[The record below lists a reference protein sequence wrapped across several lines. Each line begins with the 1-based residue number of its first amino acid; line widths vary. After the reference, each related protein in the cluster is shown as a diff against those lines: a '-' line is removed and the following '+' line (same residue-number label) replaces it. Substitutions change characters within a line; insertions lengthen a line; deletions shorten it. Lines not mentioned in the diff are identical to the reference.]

1 MSSVCDGCHN
11 LLQKAMSFRKVAVS
25 DGNHFWGINKDEV
38 INIYIYIY
46 HYIIYIYISLY
57 NIYIYI
63 SLYDIYIY
71 VCIYIHITYIIYILY
86 IYITKNTD
94 LNGLIH

>member
-46 HYIIYIYISLY
+46 HYIIYIYIY
-57 NIYIYI
+57 HYIIYIYH
-63 SLYDIYIY
+63 YMIYIY

>member
-25 DGNHFWGINKDEV
+25 DGNNFWGINKDDV

-46 HYIIYIYISLY
+46 HYLIYIYISLY

-63 SLYDIYIY
+63 YHYMIYICVY
-71 VCIYIHITYIIYILY
+71 IYTYYIYYIYIIYIY
-86 IYITKNTD
+86 NKKY
-94 LNGLIH
+94 

>member
-38 INIYIYIY
+38 INIYIYISLY
-46 HYIIYIYISLY
+46 NIYIYISLY

-63 SLYDIYIY
+63 SLYDIYMCVY
-71 VCIYIHITYIIYILY
+71 IYILHILY
-86 IYITKNTD
+86 IYYIY
-94 LNGLIH
+94 I

>member
-46 HYIIYIYISLY
+46 ISLYNIYIYISLY

-63 SLYDIYIY
+63 SLYDIYMCVY
-71 VCIYIHITYIIYILY
+71 IYILHILY
-86 IYITKNTD
+86 IYYIY
-94 LNGLIH
+94 I

>member
-46 HYIIYIYISLY
+46 HYIIYIYIY
-57 NIYIYI
+57 HYIIYIYI
-63 SLYDIYIY
+63 SLYDIYICVY
-71 VCIYIHITYIIYILY
+71 IYTYYIYYIYIIYIY
-86 IYITKNTD
+86 NKKY
-94 LNGLIH
+94 

>member
-38 INIYIYIY
+38 INIYIYISLFNIYIYIY
-46 HYIIYIYISLY
+46 HYIIYIYI
-57 NIYIYI
+57 YII
-63 SLYDIYIY
+63 ILYIY